1 MGICSFLF
9 ATYLIKIF
17 LFSYTHLGTA
27 ENQRQFE
34 EAMKNGHVKAWLCK
48 LLMYGH
54 AGSGK
59 TTSME
64 IIVGNK
70 PPKHRESTPL
80 ATRPTTIYRV
90 NLESEEWAKL
100 TTLND
105 RKSLLA
111 RILIRD
117 VPKLVDHLLATR
129 SDDELSTN
137 INPANSK
144 AETQVNVKDPASSGS
159 SEPPVQDKPLPDSAE
174 GGALDSLELDS
185 SDEDTEAEANAIL
198 ESISTDEELV
208 KLMDQL
214 SNSVDPLTAFRILEM
229 IDCGG
234 QPQFHEILPVFLR
247 HLDFYVFVFRLCDQ
261 LDSRPL
267 VEFYVD
273 GKPVG
278 TPVKSSQT
286 IEQLLQHCARSM
298 HTYRS
303 TAGSEGGCPKIMVLG
318 THADLEGQSKESRE
332 QKNEKIL
339 RLLLPNLEKQIIYH
353 DVASK
358 QVVFPLNAL
367 NPGREEERNIKK
379 IRDILLGS
387 SSVPP
392 IDIPL
397 RWFAFEILLKQMTS
411 ALQRGVLSKEECFTT
426 AMDKLHFED
435 DAAEFDAAI
444 QYLHNLSVL
453 FYYNDILPDV
463 VFADPQVIYDK
474 VSELVLAHYRLTTN
488 PQANTSTDDWRK
500 FYEFALVTAEFLSQP
515 EFSKH
520 YVPGLFEREHLI
532 KLFKELL
539 IFATFNEAQL
549 FVPAL
554 LRELGKKEVDK
565 YRIHSNTSIPSLA
578 LEFPDGGPRKG
589 LFCSLLCWLVSPDN
603 DCMGPLCISTDS
615 TRAPICL
622 YRNCIQLDIPKS
634 PARLT
639 LIDAY
644 THFEVHIQVPVK
656 RAEALCPKFF
666 PSVRKTIFKG
676 LHKAALNL
684 HYSNSTLSAALVCPC
699 GKGDAHIATVNKDI
713 GYWICSVNRM
723 ECDELS
729 SLQLLLT
736 DSDPVSQPSS
746 YDTQQLAEIPHLAML
761 LSKLND
767 HAWRWRDI
775 GSSLGFRQG
784 ELNNIDASI
793 RQQDVPVGCLRAM
806 LSQWL
811 QWAPGDNRGS
821 TSFATLGALKTAL
834 SDSGLGAI
842 TFSISLH

>member
-1 MGICSFLF
+1 M
-9 ATYLIKIF
+9 KIF

-111 RILIRD
+111 RALIRD
-117 VPKLVDHLLATR
+117 APELVDRLLATR
-129 SDDELSTN
+129 SGDELSTN
-137 INPANSK
+137 INPAPSK
-144 AETQVNVKDPASSGS
+144 AETQVKVKNPANSGS
-159 SEPPVQDKPLPDSAE
+159 NEPPVHDKPLLVSAE

-185 SDEDTEAEANAIL
+185 SDEDIEAEADAIL

-214 SNSVDPLTAFRILEM
+214 STSVDPLTAFRILEM

-273 GKPVG
+273 GKSVG
-278 TPVKSSQT
+278 APVKSSQT
-286 IEQLLQHCARSM
+286 VEQLLQHCARSM

-303 TAGSEGGCPKIMVLG
+303 TAGSESGCPKIMVLG
-318 THADLEGQSKESRE
+318 THADLEWKSEESRE

-339 RLLLPNLEKQIIYH
+339 KLLLPNLEKQIIYH
-353 DVASK
+353 DSNSD

-367 NPGREEERNIKK
+367 NPGREEERNIKR

-392 IDIPL
+392 VDIPL
-397 RWFAFEILLKQMTS
+397 RWFAFEILLKQMTG
-411 ALQRGVLSKEECFTT
+411 ALQRGILSREECFTT

-435 DAAEFDAAI
+435 DAAEFDAAV

-453 FYYNDILPDV
+453 FYYQDILPEV

-488 PQANTSTDDWRK
+488 PQSNTSTDDWRK
-500 FYEFALVTAEFLSQP
+500 FYKFALVTAEFLSQP

-532 KLFKELL
+532 KLFKQLL
-539 IFATFNEAQL
+539 IFASFSESQL

-565 YRIHSNTSIPSLA
+565 FRIPSNIRLTVPSLA

-589 LFCSLLCWLVSPDN
+589 LFCSLLSWLVSPNN
-603 DCMGPLCISTDS
+603 DCPTPLCISTNS

-634 PARLT
+634 PATLT

-644 THFEVHIQVPVK
+644 THFEVHMQMPEK
-656 RAEALCPKFF
+656 HAENLCPMLF
-666 PSVRKTIFKG
+666 PSIRKTIFKG

-684 HYSNSTLSAALVCPC
+684 HYSNSTPSAALVCPC
-699 GKGDAHIATVNKDI
+699 GSGDAHIATVNKDI
-713 GYWICSVNRM
+713 GYWTCSLNKM
-723 ECDELS
+723 ECDKLS
-729 SLQLLLT
+729 SLQLLWI
-736 DSDPVSQPSS
+736 DSDPISQPSS
-746 YDTQQLAEIPHLAML
+746 CDTQQLTEIPHLAML

-767 HAWRWRDI
+767 HAFCWRDI
-775 GSSLGFRQG
+775 GSSLGFKQG
-784 ELNNIDASI
+784 ELSNIDASV
-793 RQQDVPVGCLRAM
+793 RQQDNPGPVGCLRAM

-821 TSFATLGALKTAL
+821 PLFATLDALKTAL
-834 SDSGLGAI
+834 RDSGLGAI
-842 TFSISLH
+842 ASSISLH

>member
-1 MGICSFLF
+1 
-9 ATYLIKIF
+9 
-17 LFSYTHLGTA
+17 
-27 ENQRQFE
+27 
-34 EAMKNGHVKAWLCK
+34 MKNGHVKAWLCK

-111 RILIRD
+111 RALIRD
-117 VPKLVDHLLATR
+117 VPELVDRLLATR
-129 SDDELSTN
+129 SDDKLSTN
-137 INPANSK
+137 NNPAPSK

-159 SEPPVQDKPLPDSAE
+159 SEPPVQDKPLLHSAE
-174 GGALDSLELDS
+174 VEALDSLELDS
-185 SDEDTEAEANAIL
+185 SDEDIEAEADAIL

-214 SNSVDPLTAFRILEM
+214 STSVDPLTAFRILEM

-278 TPVKSSQT
+278 PPVKSSQT

-318 THADLEGQSKESRE
+318 THADLEWKSEESRE

-339 RLLLPNLEKQIIYH
+339 RLLVPNLEKQIIYH
-353 DVASK
+353 DITSK

-367 NPGREEERNIKK
+367 NPGCEEERNIKK

-392 IDIPL
+392 VDIPL
-397 RWFAFEILLKQMTS
+397 RWFAFEILLKQMTNT
-411 ALQRGVLSKEECFTT
+411 LQRGVLSREECFTT

-453 FYYNDILPDV
+453 FYYNNILPVV

-474 VSELVLAHYRLTTN
+474 VSELVLAHYRMTTN

-565 YRIHSNTSIPSLA
+565 YRIPSNTSIPSLA

-603 DCMGPLCISTDS
+603 DCMGPLCISMDS

-644 THFEVHIQVPVK
+644 THFEVHIQIPVK
-656 RAEALCPKFF
+656 RAEALCPKLF

-676 LHKAALNL
+676 IHKAALNL
-684 HYSNSTLSAALVCPC
+684 HYSKSTPSAALVCPC
-699 GKGDAHIATVNKDI
+699 GKGDSHIATVNKDI
-713 GYWICSVNRM
+713 GYWTCSLNRM

-729 SLQLLLT
+729 SLQLLLV

-746 YDTQQLAEIPHLAML
+746 YDTQQLTEIPHLAML

-767 HAWRWRDI
+767 HAFCWRDI
-775 GSSLGFRQG
+775 GSNLGFKQG
-784 ELNNIDASI
+784 ELSNIDASV
-793 RQQDVPVGCLRAM
+793 RQQDNPGPVGCLRAM

-821 TSFATLGALKTAL
+821 SSFATLDALKTAL
-834 SDSGLGAI
+834 RDSGLGAI
-842 TFSISLH
+842 ASGISLH

>member
-1 MGICSFLF
+1 
-9 ATYLIKIF
+9 
-17 LFSYTHLGTA
+17 
-27 ENQRQFE
+27 
-34 EAMKNGHVKAWLCK
+34 
-48 LLMYGH
+48 
-54 AGSGK
+54 
-59 TTSME
+59 
-64 IIVGNK
+64 
-70 PPKHRESTPL
+70 
-80 ATRPTTIYRV
+80 
-90 NLESEEWAKL
+90 
-100 TTLND
+100 
-105 RKSLLA
+105 
-111 RILIRD
+111 
-117 VPKLVDHLLATR
+117 
-129 SDDELSTN
+129 
-137 INPANSK
+137 
-144 AETQVNVKDPASSGS
+144 
-159 SEPPVQDKPLPDSAE
+159 
-174 GGALDSLELDS
+174 
-185 SDEDTEAEANAIL
+185 
-198 ESISTDEELV
+198 
-208 KLMDQL
+208 
-214 SNSVDPLTAFRILEM
+214 
-229 IDCGG
+229 
-234 QPQFHEILPVFLR
+234 
-247 HLDFYVFVFRLCDQ
+247 
-261 LDSRPL
+261 
-267 VEFYVD
+267 
-273 GKPVG
+273 
-278 TPVKSSQT
+278 
-286 IEQLLQHCARSM
+286 
-298 HTYRS
+298 
-303 TAGSEGGCPKIMVLG
+303 
-318 THADLEGQSKESRE
+318 
-332 QKNEKIL
+332 
-339 RLLLPNLEKQIIYH
+339 
-353 DVASK
+353 
-358 QVVFPLNAL
+358 
-367 NPGREEERNIKK
+367 
-379 IRDILLGS
+379 
-387 SSVPP
+387 
-392 IDIPL
+392 
-397 RWFAFEILLKQMTS
+397 MTS

-589 LFCSLLCWLVSPDN
+589 LFCSLLCWLVSLDN
-603 DCMGPLCISTDS
+603 DCMGPLCISTNS

-656 RAEALCPKFF
+656 HAEALCPKFF

-684 HYSNSTLSAALVCPC
+684 HYSNSTPSAALVCPC

>member
-1 MGICSFLF
+1 
-9 ATYLIKIF
+9 
-17 LFSYTHLGTA
+17 
-27 ENQRQFE
+27 
-34 EAMKNGHVKAWLCK
+34 MKNGHVKAWLCK

-105 RKSLLA
+105 CKSLLA
-111 RILIRD
+111 RALIRD
-117 VPKLVDHLLATR
+117 APKLVDHLLATR

-137 INPANSK
+137 VNPAPSK

-159 SEPPVQDKPLPDSAE
+159 SEPPVQDKPLLDSAE

-185 SDEDTEAEANAIL
+185 SDEDIEAETDAIL

-208 KLMDQL
+208 KLMDKL
-214 SNSVDPLTAFRILEM
+214 STSVDPLTAFRILEM

-234 QPQFHEILPVFLR
+234 QPQFHEILPIFLR

-303 TAGSEGGCPKIMVLG
+303 TAGSESGCPKIMVLG

-367 NPGREEERNIKK
+367 NPGCEEERNIKK

-474 VSELVLAHYRLTTN
+474 VSELVLAHYQLTTN

-520 YVPGLFEREHLI
+520 YVPGLFERKHLI

-554 LRELGKKEVDK
+554 LHELGKKEVDK
-565 YRIHSNTSIPSLA
+565 YRIPSNTSIPSLA

-589 LFCSLLCWLVSPDN
+589 LFFSLLCWLVSPDN
-603 DCMGPLCISTDS
+603 DCMGPLCISTNS

-644 THFEVHIQVPVK
+644 THFEVHIQIPVK

-684 HYSNSTLSAALVCPC
+684 HYSNSTPSAALVCPC

-713 GYWICSVNRM
+713 GYWTCSVNRM

-729 SLQLLLT
+729 SLQLLWT

-746 YDTQQLAEIPHLAML
+746 CDTQQLAEIPHLAML

-767 HAWRWRDI
+767 HAWRWRDL